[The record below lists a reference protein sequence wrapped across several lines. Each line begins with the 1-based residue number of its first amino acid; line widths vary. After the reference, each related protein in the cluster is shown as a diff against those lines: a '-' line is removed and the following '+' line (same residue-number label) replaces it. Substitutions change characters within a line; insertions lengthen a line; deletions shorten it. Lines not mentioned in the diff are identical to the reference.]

1 MRVLGRPRKT
11 LEDQMSQDTSKRT
24 PVGRG
29 SRSDTDAERFV
40 EIFRIDNDIVAGL
53 VVDEI
58 LGPAG
63 IHAVRHDRRSHS
75 IPAPASMPGSIGIA
89 VTGDDAAKARAL
101 ILEAR
106 KDGVLLDEGQL
117 IEDSST

>member
-1 MRVLGRPRKT
+1 
-11 LEDQMSQDTSKRT
+11 MSQDTSKRT
-24 PVGRG
+24 PVGKGTDTRTG
-29 SRSDTDAERFV
+29 SDTDAERFV

>member
-24 PVGRG
+24 PVGTE
-29 SRSDTDAERFV
+29 SRSDADAERFV
-40 EIFRIDNDIVAGL
+40 EIFRIDNDLVAGL

>member
-1 MRVLGRPRKT
+1 MAQAT
-11 LEDQMSQDTSKRT
+11 N
-24 PVGRG
+24 
-29 SRSDTDAERFV
+29 SRSSDSGAERFV
-40 EIFRIDNDIVAGL
+40 EVFRIDNDIVANV

-58 LGPAG
+58 LLPAG

-75 IPAPASMPGSIGIA
+75 IPAPASMPGAIGIA
-89 VTGDDAAKARAL
+89 VAGEQAAKARAL

-117 IEDSST
+117 IGESSGEPGA